1 MIVAKWQSDLRIIRD
16 EKNEALPAA
25 IAGIHRLVT
34 VCANKTGQ
42 SYKLRALLY
51 SSGTGNRQPAGDRV
65 TRLELRKDFLAV
77 LLAFGQEEFFYDAI
91 KSAFVA
97 RGLFDWFIEAQ
108 KGGRMITA
116 RDRNVRWHG
125 RRPVSDRPCF
135 SAAGERVCIVCGCT
149 DSRACRA
156 AARGASNTRHEHRRL
171 QPVSSRQRGDK

>member
-51 SSGTGNRQPAGDRV
+51 SLWNGQPASLLEIVSLDW
-65 TRLELRKDFLAV
+65 ELRKDFLAV

-108 KGGRMITA
+108 KEVA
-116 RDRNVRWHG
+116 
-125 RRPVSDRPCF
+125 
-135 SAAGERVCIVCGCT
+135 
-149 DSRACRA
+149 
-156 AARGASNTRHEHRRL
+156 
-171 QPVSSRQRGDK
+171 